1 MEIGERLEDKRRK
14 IENVVQV
21 IKNEDRSSGLMN
33 NK

>member
-1 MEIGERLEDKRRK
+1 MEIGERLEGKRRK